1 MANALL
7 VMKSI
12 SKRFP
17 GVQALEKVDFEAK
30 GGEVHALV
38 GENGAGKSTLMKVL
52 IGIYPPDEGEI
63 FLNQKKV
70 SINNPLEAEKLGISM
85 IFQEFNLVPHLTVA
99 ENIFFSALPHNR
111 IGKINW
117 KELWAKSEAVL
128 KELEIPINPKAI
140 VKNLTVS
147 EMQMVEIA
155 KALSK
160 NTRIIIMDE
169 PTSALTRGETE
180 ILFKQ
185 IKKLTSQGV
194 AVIFIGHHLEEIK
207 EIADRITVL
216 RDGRKVATVNNVNV
230 SKEDIAAMMVGR
242 RIETM
247 FPKTQN
253 FSRKEIILTVKSLT
267 RKGIFE
273 NVSFSLKKG
282 EVLGIYGLV
291 GSGRT
296 QVARSIFGEDPL
308 DEGEVWIESE
318 PIIIKHPKDAVQK
331 GIGLVPEDRS
341 QHGLLLGMS
350 VRENISLPNLEKASS
365 RGWINNLKEREMATR
380 QVNKLSIKTP
390 SLDQKVLYLSGGNQ
404 QKVVVAKWLE
414 KNPRVLILDEPTRGI
429 DVGAKAEI
437 YSLIDKLAQEGVGI
451 IMISSELPEILGISD
466 RILVMREG
474 RIVAELLREEATP
487 QKIIM
492 AAAGGM
498 KTDGKS

>member
-7 VMKSI
+7 AMKSI

-30 GGEVHALV
+30 AGEVHALV

-63 FLNQKKV
+63 LLNQKKV

-128 KELEIPINPKAI
+128 KELEIPINPKVI

-160 NTRIIIMDE
+160 NARIIIMDE

-216 RDGRKVATVNNVNV
+216 RDGCKVATVNNADV

-253 FSRKEIILTVKSLT
+253 FSRKEIILTVKGLT

-273 NVSFSLKKG
+273 NISFSLKKG

-318 PIIIKHPKDAVQK
+318 PVIIKHPKYAVQK

-350 VRENISLPNLEKASS
+350 VRENISLPNLEKVSS
-365 RGWINNLKEREMATR
+365 RGWINNLKEGEMATR

-474 RIVAELLREEATP
+474 RIVAELLRKEATP

>member
-1 MANALL
+1 
-7 VMKSI
+7 
-12 SKRFP
+12 
-17 GVQALEKVDFEAK
+17 
-30 GGEVHALV
+30 
-38 GENGAGKSTLMKVL
+38 
-52 IGIYPPDEGEI
+52 
-63 FLNQKKV
+63 
-70 SINNPLEAEKLGISM
+70 
-85 IFQEFNLVPHLTVA
+85 
-99 ENIFFSALPHNR
+99 
-111 IGKINW
+111 
-117 KELWAKSEAVL
+117 
-128 KELEIPINPKAI
+128 
-140 VKNLTVS
+140 
-147 EMQMVEIA
+147 MVEIA

-160 NTRIIIMDE
+160 NARILIMDE
-169 PTSALTRGETE
+169 PTSALTRNEVE

-185 IKKLTSQGV
+185 IRKLTSQGV

-216 RDGRKVATVNNVNV
+216 RDGHKVATVNNADV
-230 SKEDIAAMMVGR
+230 SQADIAAMMVGR

-253 FSRKEIILTVKSLT
+253 LSRKEVVLTVKGLT

-273 NVSFSLKKG
+273 NISFSLKKG

-296 QVARSIFGEDPL
+296 QVARSIFGEDPI
-308 DEGEVWIESE
+308 DEGEVLIENE
-318 PIIIKHPKDAVQK
+318 PVVIKHPKDAVRI

-341 QHGLLLGMS
+341 QHGLLLRMS
-350 VRENISLPNLEKASS
+350 VRENIALPNLEKVAS
-365 RGWINNLKEREMATR
+365 RGWINSSKEREMAAD

-390 SLDQKVLYLSGGNQ
+390 SLEQKVLYLSGGNQ

-437 YSLIDKLAQEGVGI
+437 YNLIDKLSQRGVGV

-474 RIVAELLREEATP
+474 KIVAELTREEATP

-492 AAAGGM
+492 AAAGGT
-498 KTDGKS
+498 KIDEEPQ